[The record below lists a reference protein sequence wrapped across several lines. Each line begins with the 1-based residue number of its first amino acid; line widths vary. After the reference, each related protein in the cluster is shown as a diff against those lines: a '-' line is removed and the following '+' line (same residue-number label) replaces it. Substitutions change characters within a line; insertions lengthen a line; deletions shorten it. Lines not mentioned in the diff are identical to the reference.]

1 MAKNDDSYKV
11 SEHQLFISP
20 LSLWLKLKRHNKIS
34 PRKRWMSFKITVFV
48 IFSAPFRWI
57 QTLLIRNRLKN
68 VDLSKKPP
76 VFVIGHWRS
85 GTTHLHYL
93 LSKDPQFIHLGS
105 FQALLF
111 NVAFVSKRFMK
122 PILNRFMPSTRPQD
136 NVKIDASSPQEEEQP
151 LTNIT
156 YMSGLHSFWFP
167 KNRDYFTKYNLFE
180 GIQPKELKRWKKTYL
195 FLLKNIALFNDP
207 QKRLLLKNPHN
218 TGRIKVL
225 LELFPNAK
233 FIYIHRHPMEVFNS
247 MLGLYEK
254 IVKSQFLQDFTD
266 EEIKQRIFFM
276 YEKTLKT
283 YLSQRPS
290 IPADQLYEIAYADL
304 ETTPLGELKKIY
316 EKLNLGDFAS
326 AEPHFKTYLDSVK
339 NFKKNKPK
347 EIPKEMLERIHRD
360 WSFAFEAWGY
370 SKN

>member
-1 MAKNDDSYKV
+1 MAKKDDSYNV
-11 SEHQLFISP
+11 SEHQLFITP

-34 PRKRWMSFKITVFV
+34 PGKRWMSFKITVFV
-48 IFSAPFRWI
+48 IFSAPFRWA
-57 QTLLIRNRLKN
+57 QTLLIREKLKK
-68 VDLSKKPP
+68 VDLSNNPP

-85 GTTHLHYL
+85 GTTHLHYV

-218 TGRIKVL
+218 TGRIKTL
-225 LELFPNAK
+225 LELFPDAR
-233 FIYIHRHPMEVFNS
+233 FIYIHRHPVEVYSS

-254 IVKSQFLQDFTD
+254 IVKSQFLQDFSD
-266 EEIKQRIFFM
+266 EEIRDRILFM
-276 YEKTLKT
+276 YKKTLQK
-283 YLSQRPS
+283 YLEHRLE
-290 IPADQLYEIAYADL
+290 IPDNQLYEIAYSNL
-304 ETTPLGELKKIY
+304 EREPMKELRRIY
-316 EKLNLGDFAS
+316 EKLDLGSFSA
-326 AEPHFKTYLDSVK
+326 AEPHFRTYLESVQD
-339 NFKKNKPK
+339 FKKNKPL
-347 EIPKEMLERIHRD
+347 EIQKEMLEQIYSE
-360 WSFAFEAWGY
+360 WEFAFKEWGY
-370 SKN
+370 EMN